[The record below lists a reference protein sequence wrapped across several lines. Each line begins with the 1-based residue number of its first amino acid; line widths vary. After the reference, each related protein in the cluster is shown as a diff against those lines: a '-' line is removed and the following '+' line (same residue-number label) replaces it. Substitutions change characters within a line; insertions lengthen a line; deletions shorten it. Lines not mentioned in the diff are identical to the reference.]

1 MAYSDNSILIG
12 GAIGWI
18 GNTSP
23 IAVDGCYF
31 KPVVRA
37 NHGGQCIGIVFG
49 SGSSSAS
56 TVFKMSNIIAIADFQ
71 STGTTTSPDIGQ
83 LNGYTNGNLTAGNS
97 SNVTQNVYISTNVTC
112 NTPIRGS
119 SGSNYMS
126 ANPPTNLVSN
136 QSLLGGTKVSNS
148 AEVYAKAKANSS
160 ITAKFDF
167 LPDGSPVPKFAPFF
181 PLFSVGAI
189 YLAGL

>member
-1 MAYSDNSILIG
+1 MLFRSNLCSYQGTITTTAGNGTPKDSSGNTVAYSDNSILIG

-37 NHGGQCIGIVFG
+37 NHGGQCVGIVFG

-56 TVFKMSNIIAIADFQ
+56 TVFKMSNIIAIADFK
-71 STGTTTSPDIGQ
+71 STGTTSSPDIGQ

-97 SNVTQNVYISTNVTC
+97 SNVTQNVYISTNVT
-112 NTPIRGS
+112 
-119 SGSNYMS
+119 
-126 ANPPTNLVSN
+126 
-136 QSLLGGTKVSNS
+136 
-148 AEVYAKAKANSS
+148 
-160 ITAKFDF
+160 
-167 LPDGSPVPKFAPFF
+167 
-181 PLFSVGAI
+181 
-189 YLAGL
+189 